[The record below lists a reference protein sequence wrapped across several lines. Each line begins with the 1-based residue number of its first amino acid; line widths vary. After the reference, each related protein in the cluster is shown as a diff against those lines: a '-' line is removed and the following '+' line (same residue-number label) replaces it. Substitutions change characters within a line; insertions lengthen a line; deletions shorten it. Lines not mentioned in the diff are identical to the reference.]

1 MNRAEFDSV
10 LSGEKLLYLGDNK
23 HKIKQMKKS
32 HHKRYYIW
40 KYLYFFRCCQY
51 YRDVRQDKSASRFER
66 KLAKIK
72 FKHYE
77 KKKNNYSY
85 KSGVEIGIDSKIGK
99 NCDIWHSGVVIN
111 GNIGDNCIFHG
122 NNTIGNKGK
131 GNETLCPKLG
141 NGVDIGTGAVI
152 IGSLNIADG
161 CIIGA
166 GAVVTK
172 SFENKNSIIV
182 GVPGKAIN

>member
-1 MNRAEFDSV
+1 M
-10 LSGEKLLYLGDNK
+10 
-23 HKIKQMKKS
+23 
-32 HHKRYYIW
+32 

-51 YRDVRQDKSASRFER
+51 YRKVRQDKSASRFER
-66 KLAKIK
+66 KLAKFK

-77 KKKNNYSY
+77 KKKNIYSY

-122 NNTIGNKGK
+122 NNTIGNKGQ
-131 GNETLCPKLG
+131 GNDSLRPELV
-141 NGVDIGTGAVI
+141 NNVDIGVGAVI
-152 IGSLNIADG
+152 IGSLNIADN

-172 SFENKNSIIV
+172 SFENQGSIII
-182 GVPGKAIN
+182 GVPGKVIN

>member
-1 MNRAEFDSV
+1 MNKIEFKNIIFE
-10 LSGEKLLYLGDNK
+10 EKLLYLGDNPSI
-23 HKIKQMKKS
+23 IKQMKKS

-51 YRDVRQDKSASRFER
+51 YRKVRQDKSASRFER
-66 KLAKIK
+66 KLAKFK

-77 KKKNNYSY
+77 KKKNIYSY

-122 NNTIGNKGK
+122 NNTIGNKGQ
-131 GNETLCPKLG
+131 GNDSLRPELG
-141 NGVDIGTGAVI
+141 NNIDIGVGAVI
-152 IGSLNIADG
+152 IGSLIIADG

-172 SFENKNSIIV
+172 SFEQNNSIIV
-182 GVPGKAIN
+182 GVPGKKIN